1 MKYIVLMLALVGCGT
16 EDGVNWGA
24 GNYEPCE
31 MHQGNYEH
39 TTIQCG
45 DYYDDIIVLCDEN
58 SNYNRGPDCLKMSD
72 LYQVVADNKPCRNCG
87 CVVENVCG
95 GTLK

>member
-24 GNYEPCE
+24 GNYE
-31 MHQGNYEH
+31 H

-45 DYYDDIIVLCDEN
+45 DYYDDVIVLCDEN

-72 LYQVVADNKPCRNCG
+72 LYQVVADNKPCRDCG
-87 CVVENVCG
+87 CVVENICE
-95 GTLK
+95 